1 MSIQE
6 RTLVKAAWLAR
17 ERAYAPYSQFK
28 VGAAIELKN
37 GQIFTG
43 CNVEIANFGCTVCA
57 ERTAILKAVSEG
69 ALKPGGLVKVVVATD
84 TSQPT
89 APCGSCRQ
97 VIEEFAAPET
107 RVLISNQQGKVGLDF
122 YHSDLFPHAFN
133 ASQIET
139 ADED

>member
-1 MSIQE
+1 MSVQE
-6 RTLVKAAWLAR
+6 RTLVKAAWSAR

-28 VGAAIELKN
+28 VGAAIETKN

-69 ALKPGGLVKVVVATD
+69 GLGPGGLVKVVVATD

-97 VIEEFAAPET
+97 VIEEFATAET

-122 YHSDLFPHAFN
+122 NHGELFPHAFN

-139 ADED
+139 DSED

>member
-1 MSIQE
+1 MSVQE

-28 VGAAIELKN
+28 VGAAIETRS

-43 CNVEIANFGCTVCA
+43 CNVEIANYGCTVCA

-69 ALKPGGLVKVVVATD
+69 GLNPGGLVTVVVATD

-97 VIEEFAAPET
+97 VIEEFATPET
-107 RVLISNQQGKVGLDF
+107 RVLISNQQGKVAMSF
-122 YHSDLFPHAFN
+122 YHGELFPHAFN

-139 ADED
+139 PSED